1 MFILP
6 FFVKMDY
13 WGEDNIVFPFHNHDI
28 PHSENMDVIPAD
40 NKTSW
45 LLTEFGILYGIKQA
59 EKCEKDKVLGVRIK
73 FYGNFIS
80 IL

>member
-45 LLTEFGILYGIKQA
+45 LLTEFGILYGIK
-59 EKCEKDKVLGVRIK
+59 
-73 FYGNFIS
+73 
-80 IL
+80 